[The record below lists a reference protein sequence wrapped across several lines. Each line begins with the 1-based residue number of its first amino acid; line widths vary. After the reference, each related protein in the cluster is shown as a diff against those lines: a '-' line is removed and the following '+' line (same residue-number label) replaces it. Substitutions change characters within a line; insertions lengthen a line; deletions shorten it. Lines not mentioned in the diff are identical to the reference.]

1 MKKEAACFEV
11 VRLSVS
17 GMRPYVL
24 CVEYEEIFVFED
36 LILAANVACLRCL
49 VDDCLRNLEQE

>member
-1 MKKEAACFEV
+1 M
-11 VRLSVS
+11 S

-36 LILAANVACLRCL
+36 LVLGCL
-49 VDDCLRNLEQE
+49 VDDCLRNLEQD

>member
-1 MKKEAACFEV
+1 M
-11 VRLSVS
+11 S

-36 LILAANVACLRCL
+36 LILAPNVACLRCL
-49 VDDCLRNLEQE
+49 VDDCLRNLEQDRVLVRTSFFHLL

>member
-1 MKKEAACFEV
+1 M
-11 VRLSVS
+11 S

-24 CVEYEEIFVFED
+24 CVEYEEIFVFEH